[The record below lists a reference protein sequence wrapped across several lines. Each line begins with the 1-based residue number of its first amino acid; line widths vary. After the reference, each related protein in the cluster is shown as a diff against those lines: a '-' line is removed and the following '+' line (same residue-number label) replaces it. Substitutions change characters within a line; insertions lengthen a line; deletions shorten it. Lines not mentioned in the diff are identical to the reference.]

1 MFSASSIKA
10 FFSCSDTSIR
20 ARGRGAGSEQH
31 IRIDKAFA
39 LRDLSHLDIH
49 WFAEHWPI
57 ESKGMKFSSLA
68 TRINVRWKRRQEL
81 FLNSRPAKLAGN
93 CFGSTQV
100 TTARKPLEIISL
112 ANW

>member
-20 ARGRGAGSEQH
+20 ARGRGAGCGQH

-81 FLNSRPAKLAGN
+81 FIEFTSGKAGRQLFRIHASYDGAQTVGN
-93 CFGSTQV
+93 HLSC
-100 TTARKPLEIISL
+100 
-112 ANW
+112 